1 MKKISA
7 KKYAVSLYEVVEGAN
22 KDKVKEAT
30 ENLLKVLIKNKS
42 LKLVNKVMAEFD
54 KYSKEQAGIKEAT
67 VITASPLSATLKKE
81 LQDQLKKVC
90 QAEKIKL
97 TEEIDENLIAGA
109 VIKISDEIL
118 DASTRTRLQLLRHN
132 LK

>member
-54 KYSKEQAGIKEAT
+54 KSSKEQAGIKEAT

-118 DASTRTRLQLLRHN
+118 DASTRTRLQLLR
-132 LK
+132 